1 MAEENKFIGG
11 DIIRFPVEKVDELS
25 DTMRLLDACVEN
37 YRQTYDPITLEDIKR
52 ELIGNLSY
60 FAELY
65 AFVRS
70 FKSGTHSYVEEE
82 RKALKA
88 RCMKVMVAN
97 STEKTSFA
105 KAADLVYDSDLYKSG
120 IEKIESIRA
129 YFLKIEYK
137 FDVYTRTLDAIIQST
152 SISYKEKT
160 QNNY

>member
-11 DIIRFPVEKVDELS
+11 DIIRFPIGKVTEIEEVMS
-25 DTMRLLDACVEN
+25 LLDECVNE
-37 YRQTYDPITLEDIKR
+37 YRITYDPITLENIKR
-52 ELIGNLSY
+52 DLIGHLSY

-88 RCMKVMVAN
+88 RCIKAMVSTA
-97 STEKTSFA
+97 TEKTSFA